1 MPMTTKIPKVVFV
14 CNLCFAFFSSLFMC
28 PEANRLVLISGT
40 VVPVRNEA
48 EVDHGA
54 NRTVR
59 DVHGGGEGDELLH
72 VRGVHFVV

>member
-1 MPMTTKIPKVVFV
+1 VKHERTERAGSGGGVVLLV
-14 CNLCFAFFSSLFMC
+14 EMC